1 MGQPNQG
8 DSSIMETGI
17 LTPKALFH
25 KDIRYTI
32 PEFQRRYV
40 WTQEDQWEPLWEDV
54 RNTAEDY
61 LEKLVAA
68 NGSAID
74 AEKNTVQHFLGAVVV
89 QQVSTATK
97 DIERREVID
106 GQQRLTTLQLLID
119 AVQYVCEI
127 RNIKA
132 VAKRLDKLVLNDQDL
147 LRNENDAF
155 KLWPTKNDREAFK
168 HAMDNG
174 LAAEEFENS
183 LIVQAHEFFQSQ
195 TKQWIGTEEEEI
207 ESRMEALET
216 ALTGMLRMVVI
227 DLGSQDDPHLIFETL
242 NARGTPLL
250 ASELIKNYVVHQASV
265 SGQQFVWG
273 DLDDN
278 WWREDFRQGRLIRPR
293 IDALLDYWLEMYT
306 ADEVSAGK
314 VFDVFR
320 TVAEKQHIADIM
332 TKVKSDLMNYRRYE
346 KGPRKPK
353 EEKFY
358 YRAETMQMGAFTP
371 VLLTLLSRPNE
382 ERFGA
387 LSALESFLV
396 RRMACRNTTKDYN
409 RLSLDLVR
417 ELRRK
422 NSDQFDKVVV
432 DFLGTQ
438 EADSR
443 RWPRDA
449 DLEYSLT
456 TLPLYRLLTRGRL
469 RLLLEGIEEYLL
481 YDSFGEKNE
490 VPKYL
495 TIEHILP
502 QSWEAHWP
510 LPENDDEEN
519 ARNRRNQLV
528 HSIGNLTLV
537 TGRLNSVASNAPWKD
552 KQESLE
558 EHSVLLLNRKLLADY
573 KDEAWNEDVILA
585 RSGKMAAMIADVWP
599 GPDSH
604 TWDR

>member
-1 MGQPNQG
+1 
-8 DSSIMETGI
+8 
-17 LTPKALFH
+17 
-25 KDIRYTI
+25 
-32 PEFQRRYV
+32 
-40 WTQEDQWEPLWEDV
+40 
-54 RNTAEDY
+54 
-61 LEKLVAA
+61 
-68 NGSAID
+68 
-74 AEKNTVQHFLGAVVV
+74 
-89 QQVSTATK
+89 
-97 DIERREVID
+97 
-106 GQQRLTTLQLLID
+106 
-119 AVQYVCEI
+119 
-127 RNIKA
+127 
-132 VAKRLDKLVLNDQDL
+132 
-147 LRNENDAF
+147 
-155 KLWPTKNDREAFK
+155 
-168 HAMDNG
+168 
-174 LAAEEFENS
+174 
-183 LIVQAHEFFQSQ
+183 
-195 TKQWIGTEEEEI
+195 
-207 ESRMEALET
+207 
-216 ALTGMLRMVVI
+216 
-227 DLGSQDDPHLIFETL
+227 
-242 NARGTPLL
+242 
-250 ASELIKNYVVHQASV
+250 
-265 SGQQFVWG
+265 
-273 DLDDN
+273 
-278 WWREDFRQGRLIRPR
+278 
-293 IDALLDYWLEMYT
+293 
-306 ADEVSAGK
+306 
-314 VFDVFR
+314 
-320 TVAEKQHIADIM
+320 
-332 TKVKSDLMNYRRYE
+332 
-346 KGPRKPK
+346 
-353 EEKFY
+353 
-358 YRAETMQMGAFTP
+358 
-371 VLLTLLSRPNE
+371 
-382 ERFGA
+382 
-387 LSALESFLV
+387 
-396 RRMACRNTTKDYN
+396 MACRNTTKDYN

-490 VPKYL
+490 VPKCL